1 MPTNKLLLALL
12 AALLLV
18 PVAHAAP
25 PQRLPATVSGASQTP
40 AAVAPAPR
48 AVPDWS
54 TLTPAQQRE
63 LRTQYATWRAL
74 DESERQRV
82 RHAAAAFAA
91 LPGGYPARPAERQ
104 RVRHA
109 AAAFAALPGDRRSAL
124 QVQFRNQDRLY
135 RDGWRLGP
143 RLGAAW
149 PKLQPLLGY
158 LPDGQRGPMLA
169 LLRQLDEKQ
178 LQQLVLLSQRTPPQ
192 DRERVRAGLLA
203 TTAAN
208 RDAWLQ
214 AQVVR

>member
-48 AVPDWS
+48 AIPDWS

-63 LRTQYATWRAL
+63 LRMQYAAWRAL

-82 RHAAAAFAA
+82 RHAAAA
-91 LPGGYPARPAERQ
+91 Y
-104 RVRHA
+104 
-109 AAAFAALPGDRRSAL
+109 AALPGDRRSAL

>member
-1 MPTNKLLLALL
+1 MPTNKLWL
-12 AALLLV
+12 ALLLV

-25 PQRLPATVSGASQTP
+25 PQRLPATVSGASETP
-40 AAVAPAPR
+40 AAIAPAPR
-48 AVPDWS
+48 VLPDWS

-63 LRTQYATWRAL
+63 LRTQYAAWRAL

-91 LPGGYPARPAERQ
+91 LPGE
-104 RVRHA
+104 
-109 AAAFAALPGDRRSAL
+109 RRSAL

-178 LQQLVLLSQRTPPQ
+178 LQQLVLVSQRTPPQ
-192 DRERVRAGLLA
+192 DRERVRAGLLG

-208 RDAWLQ
+208 RNAWLQ
-214 AQVVR
+214 TQVVR